1 MRAVNLP
8 TAAIMGAARRF
19 CLLRGAPCQSMA
31 DANAALCLLRSAVA
45 LEAAT
50 ADLTELREANLE

>member
-1 MRAVNLP
+1 
-8 TAAIMGAARRF
+8 
-19 CLLRGAPCQSMA
+19 MA